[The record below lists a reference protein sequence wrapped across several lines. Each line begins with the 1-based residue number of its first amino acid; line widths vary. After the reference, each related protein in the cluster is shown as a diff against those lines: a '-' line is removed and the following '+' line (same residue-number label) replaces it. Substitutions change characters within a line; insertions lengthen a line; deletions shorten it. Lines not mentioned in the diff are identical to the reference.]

1 MVIDCIYYNG
11 EKSVLDLR
19 IALLAPYV
27 DRFVILE
34 FPCTF
39 SGFKKTLKFPN
50 HDLYFAQWSNNIS
63 YFIGST
69 EFTEED
75 VLQAKN
81 SPNTGNGEAYWME
94 EFMQKEHLQKCLAT
108 LNLSDDDLVFISDAD
123 EIWNPE
129 ILTLMQGDGVYKPRQ
144 LPYLYYLNNRTDE
157 DWMGWTGTVAT
168 KYKNVKDTCINHLRT
183 DSMTDY
189 EVIENGGWHFNAI
202 GGKEAKKDA
211 FLHPVYENESEWDR
225 REVNMRRDE
234 SDLPIYI
241 LNNKEQWKKL
251 LLA

>member
-34 FPCTF
+34 FPRTF

-50 HDLYFAQWSNNIS
+50 HDLYFAQWSNRIS

-81 SPNTGNGEAYWME
+81 SSNTGNGEAYWME
-94 EFMQKEHLQKCLAT
+94 EFMQKEYLQKCLAT
-108 LNLSDDDLVFISDAD
+108 LNLSDDDIVFISDAD

-129 ILTLMQGDGVYKPRQ
+129 ILSLVQGNNVYKPKQ
-144 LPYLYYLNNRTDE
+144 FPYLYYLNNR
-157 DWMGWTGTVAT
+157 
-168 KYKNVKDTCINHLRT
+168 Y
-183 DSMTDY
+183 
-189 EVIENGGWHFNAI
+189 
-202 GGKEAKKDA
+202 
-211 FLHPVYENESEWDR
+211 
-225 REVNMRRDE
+225 
-234 SDLPIYI
+234 
-241 LNNKEQWKKL
+241 
-251 LLA
+251 